1 MPVKM
6 KTYRFVLIC
15 MTGRFGQPA
24 PLMNLEVRMSVGAK
38 LKELRLKKGKSL
50 QEVADAVDASKAHI
64 WEIERGGSKNPSME
78 LLKKLADF
86 FDVSVSNLVGE
97 EPPSE
102 EQEELI
108 VLYRDMKD
116 LSPADREY
124 IVQLAKRLKEKKES
138 G

>member
-1 MPVKM
+1 
-6 KTYRFVLIC
+6 
-15 MTGRFGQPA
+15 
-24 PLMNLEVRMSVGAK
+24 MSVGAK

-86 FDVSVSNLVGE
+86 FEVSVSNLVGE

-116 LSPADREY
+116 LSPADREV
-124 IVQLAKRLKEKKES
+124 IMQLAKRLKEKKE
-138 G
+138 GG